1 MADAGKSYRILV
13 VDDDEDVVFLLENA
27 LGMQGWTVYSACDG
41 QDCIEKTKELLPD
54 LIVMDVMMPRM
65 DGYHACFFLK
75 KSPSCKDIPIIM
87 ATARIQDFEETKGR
101 MVGADAYFRKPYE
114 INDLVDK
121 IEEILS
127 AKRAESTAS

>member
-13 VDDDEDVVFLLENA
+13 ADDDEDVVFLLENA
-27 LGMQGWTVYSACDG
+27 LEIQGWTVYSAYDG
-41 QDCIEKTKELLPD
+41 QECVEKAKEILPD
-54 LIVMDVMMPRM
+54 IIVMDVMMPRM

-75 KSPSCKDIPIIM
+75 NDPSLKDIPIIM
-87 ATARIQDFEETKGR
+87 ATAKVHNFEETKGR

-114 INDLVDK
+114 VKDLVNK

-127 AKRAESTAS
+127 ERKTESAAS